1 MILCKFN
8 VNKVRSVQTIHQ
20 IYTACTGHTQ
30 PNSLSPSIFLALT
43 VSQSYTNYLAI
54 LKIEHNESKK
64 KRSARER
71 EREKEWNERR
81 RKFIRVTMTTP
92 LKGMKEKWN
101 DDEKKK
107 RRKKKKW
114 FALCVTHMNGFLSMW
129 ISFYC
134 YVLQIEVR
142 KNAGR
147 IEMEV
152 RFAFCQLRTLL
163 ADCLYL
169 FPTLCM
175 MKSLLSV
182 SNYIEHSQQ
191 HIQMRCICQWLPF
204 RKWYENPF
212 GVVAPLYL
220 LRASCTRLLLTW
232 MRFYFIDNSFWPS
245 ENGWISP
252 DDTLLYKHQCTIRS
266 IVAKYNLRAVNE
278 IIGKSFVQS
287 SIWQWYNTH
296 TLTHT

>member
-1 MILCKFN
+1 
-8 VNKVRSVQTIHQ
+8 
-20 IYTACTGHTQ
+20 
-30 PNSLSPSIFLALT
+30 
-43 VSQSYTNYLAI
+43 
-54 LKIEHNESKK
+54 
-64 KRSARER
+64 
-71 EREKEWNERR
+71 
-81 RKFIRVTMTTP
+81 
-92 LKGMKEKWN
+92 
-101 DDEKKK
+101 
-107 RRKKKKW
+107 
-114 FALCVTHMNGFLSMW
+114 MNGFLSMW

-296 TLTHT
+296 THTHRNSGTQPLCRLMLQTALLLLITITVMVMVVVIIMHCVYIDKTCMRSR